1 MTTRFAYFPNKF
13 LDENDQLHDVIWQR
27 IDLKTRE
34 TDKSQG
40 FTGWQEI
47 DVPINDVGLYHV
59 ETNKKIIKCTF

>member
-1 MTTRFAYFPNKF
+1 MTRRRAYFPNKF
-13 LDENDQLHDVIWQR
+13 LDENDQFHDVIWRR

-34 TDKSQG
+34 TDKNSQG

-59 ETNKKIIKCTF
+59 ETNKKNEG